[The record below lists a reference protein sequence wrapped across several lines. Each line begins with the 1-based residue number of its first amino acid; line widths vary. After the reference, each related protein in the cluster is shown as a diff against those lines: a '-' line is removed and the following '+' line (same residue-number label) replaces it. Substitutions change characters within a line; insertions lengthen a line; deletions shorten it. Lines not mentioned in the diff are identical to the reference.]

1 MPDHCLRRLLLGA
14 PLLLLAGPAAALTLY
29 EAVAHAYASNPTI
42 AAQRALVRQVDE
54 GVPIALSQARPTL
67 SPSVSFRQDLSD
79 GFNDD
84 GRLVSA
90 GAVLGQPIFLGGRV
104 RAGVEGGE
112 QRIESARARLVAVE
126 NSVMV
131 AAVAAYADVL
141 RARSI
146 VRLNENQVRVLSEQL
161 RASRDRFEVGD
172 LTRTDVAQSEARL
185 EAARASLIAAR
196 TREVQAEQAF
206 QRITGL
212 APANLQPLPPLPPL
226 PSDAESAREAAL
238 ALNPDLKA
246 ARFDETAARADVKS
260 IAGERWGSVRLQVS
274 GQYQDFSGGSGTIG
288 FGGLSGFNASIGV
301 TASMPLL
308 TGGLIAARTR
318 QAQARQSQLLEA
330 ISQTERLVDE
340 EVAQRFAQL
349 RNAEATIVSAEAAV
363 SANRLAV
370 EGVRQENLVGSR
382 NIIDV
387 LNAEQELLNAEIVR
401 ENAERDRYVAAY
413 ALLETTGDLSA
424 LLAGASVER
433 YDPAA
438 NARRVR
444 RGWGEFATDPDPR
457 ESRERNRAPLTPAA
471 RAPGERP

>member
-1 MPDHCLRRLLLGA
+1 MLVLALVSALVGLAA
-14 PLLLLAGPAAALTLY
+14 PVHALTLE
-29 EAVAHAYASNPTI
+29 EAVASAYAGNPVL

-67 SPSVSFRQDLSD
+67 SPQLNVRQDLRD

-112 QRIESARARLVAVE
+112 QRIESARARLTAAENAIIVAT
-126 NSVMV
+126 
-131 AAVAAYADVL
+131 VAAYADVL

-146 VRLNENQVRVLSEQL
+146 VRLNENQVRVLGEQL

-185 EAARASLIAAR
+185 EAARANLIAAR

-206 QRITGL
+206 QRLTGL
-212 APANLQPLPPLPPL
+212 APADLQPLPPLPPL
-226 PSDAESAREAAL
+226 PPSAASAREQAL
-238 ALNPDLKA
+238 AANPDLKA
-246 ARFDETAARADVKS
+246 ARFDENAARADVKS
-260 IAGERWGSVRLQVS
+260 IAGERWGSVRLQIA
-274 GQYQDFSGGSGTIG
+274 GQYQDFSGGGGTVG
-288 FGGLSGFNASIGV
+288 FGGFSGFNASIGV
-301 TASMPLL
+301 SATMPLL

-318 QAQARQSQLLEA
+318 QAQARQSQLLET
-330 ISQTERLVDE
+330 ISQTERLLDE

-349 RNAEATIVSAEAAV
+349 RNAEATIASAQAAV
-363 SANRLAV
+363 AANRLAV

-387 LNAEQELLNAEIVR
+387 LNAEQELLNAEIAR

-413 ALLETTGDLSA
+413 ALLEVTGDLSA
-424 LLAGASVER
+424 LMARLPVSR
-433 YDPAA
+433 YDPGE

-444 RGWGEFATDPDPR
+444 RSWGEFRVDPDPR
-457 ESRERNRAPLTPAA
+457 ESRERNRARL
-471 RAPGERP
+471 APGAVAEER